1 MLSARVSS
9 CECYNSTA
17 CPFNAHTAPTSLAP
31 RTLFVLRALIL
42 AGLDHRDRA
51 APPAAGRSHHAAG
64 QRTGCVGSVLRLNP
78 R

>member
-31 RTLFVLRALIL
+31 RTLFWPGLITVIVPR
-42 AGLDHRDRA
+42 HPQRA
-51 APPAAGRSHHAAG
+51 AAIMQQASELGASD
-64 QRTGCVGSVLRLNP
+64 QSFGSILGEG
-78 R
+78 